1 MRAAQEPSGK
11 ARAPKETV
19 NQAGH
24 YYLPGGIVVVN
35 NWYPGHM
42 VKARREISE
51 NLKLVDVVVEIADAR
66 APQSTRN
73 LELESLVRPKP
84 IILVLNKKDLVNS
97 PDLDSWISHL
107 NQEGLH
113 TVGMVSTAGEGK
125 KQVIRMVEKLY
136 QPALEAM
143 KLRQRRARPPRIMV
157 VGIPNV
163 GKSTFIN
170 SLAGKKTARTGPKPG
185 VTRGKQWIRVEG
197 RIDLLD
203 TPGLLWPKITMPDQG
218 LKLAALGVLGSKAY
232 TEEEVARYIIR
243 TVQKIHPH
251 ALELR
256 YRIENVQSMD
266 ENQILHAIAR
276 FRGFS
281 EQDCADFQKIALFVL
296 GEFRRGRIAKII
308 LDQVE

>member
-1 MRAAQEPSGK
+1 M
-11 ARAPKETV
+11 
-19 NQAGH
+19 
-24 YYLPGGIVVVN
+24 VN

-42 VKARREISE
+42 VKARREIAE

-66 APQSTRN
+66 APQSSRN
-73 LELESLVRPKP
+73 LELESMVKPKP

-97 PDLDSWISHL
+97 PDLDTWISHL

-113 TVGMVSTAGEGK
+113 TAGMVSTSGEGK
-125 KQVIRMVEKLY
+125 KQVIQMVEKLY
-136 QPALEAM
+136 QPTVEAM
-143 KLRQRRARPPRIMV
+143 KKRERRVRPPRIMV

-170 SLAGKKTARTGPKPG
+170 SLVGRKTARTGPKPG
-185 VTRGKQWIRVEG
+185 VTRGKQWVRVDG

-232 TEEEVARYIIR
+232 TEEEVARFIIR
-243 TVQKIHPH
+243 MVQKIQPQT
-251 ALELR
+251 LESR
-256 YRIENVQSMD
+256 YGIENILSLD
-266 ENQILHAIAR
+266 EDQILQAIAR

-281 EQDCADFQKIALFVL
+281 EHEYADYQKTALFVL

-308 LDQVE
+308 LDQVDNLRFTTSGDDYR